1 VSRFDI
7 KFGYFEKLKFKAHWL
22 VIHTPRS
29 ILLCSSLTMLGKTET
44 LYKIEPYFGNAKKDG
59 PQE

>member
-1 VSRFDI
+1 M
-7 KFGYFEKLKFKAHWL
+7 KFGHFEKLKFKAHWL

-44 LYKIEPYFGNAKKDG
+44 VYQIEPYFGNAKKNG
-59 PQE
+59 P